1 MFSERI
7 SPVSL
12 SSTLTVRGWKV
23 SAGACGSVV
32 TLRVTLEM
40 CAFPVIGWSAIDGDR
55 LATIDGLFW
64 SEVSM
69 LADQSS
75 GRSSSITNL

>member
-1 MFSERI
+1 M
-7 SPVSL
+7 VSGC
-12 SSTLTVRGWKV
+12 SV

-40 CAFPVIGWSAIDGDR
+40 CAFPVIGWSAIEGDR

-64 SEVSM
+64 SEVSI
-69 LADQSS
+69 LADHRS
-75 GRSSSITNL
+75 GRSSSITSL